1 MLRSLR
7 FLIVFVG
14 AVAVGDA
21 AAGHELTFYPSFY
34 PQEITLRSVD
44 PDTAARLLAKNALH
58 AYVGADPFAKSGAP
72 SHVTIVES
80 LGGLAIVRFTR
91 ASPAFATAG
100 ARCAAAA
107 AVTKALAAAK
117 GDYVVLP
124 YPVTPLH
131 ADYLAHFDLVET
143 ALHKAEQE
151 GGGARP
157 RILAR
162 GRWAEALARAGFKVT
177 DEDADATLE
186 EVDVT
191 TLLEQSRAPAW
202 NKTGWQQA
210 YAVYADGIAD
220 EGRRRAVDEIFARRT
235 TATFAS
241 EAERLNLERRL
252 VMLLLRG
259 CERVPVGYT
268 IRREAV
274 NVEYSAGVEN
284 VAYDAAR
291 GLNSAMF
298 VRTVKL
304 KDFPWNGW
312 LQLGIGSKPT
322 AAWNPIAGFSDPAGR
337 LVWSALADPP
347 LLQEPRGS
355 TWIPSRVR
363 MTAASS
369 ASPVD
374 VPADALTPD
383 PRTGVL
389 RPAGRGVV
397 AGSRLVYRVLA
408 SKFHDE
414 TKMGVADLLYP
425 VSFAFRVSAKDPAVA
440 RATATLRSELVAVRV
455 VRIETDIQDLG
466 ELQVIRDVPL
476 VEVYLKHAVDP
487 AYGVAVAPPW
497 SAVPWQLTTLM
508 EEAVERGYAAFS
520 EAEAKR
526 RGVPWLD
533 LARDRKLQGQL
544 TALAATF
551 ERKAYVPDSLRGFVT
566 VEQAQQRWAALRRF
580 ARTHGH
586 LMVTNGPY
594 RLGKWSGD
602 AVVMPVFRDFSYPVG
617 VGTYDRYAWPLRAW
631 AARVER
637 RGDRLEIEAD
647 VETVSKSARSYKL
660 VREPFRPAP
669 AGERLLVP
677 TLTAR
682 YVVVGSGDEVVTAG
696 VSEQRDG
703 ARLVVDLKGRLKPGA
718 YRLALALALD
728 ENLLNSEVRV
738 IPYRVA
744 D

>member
-1 MLRSLR
+1 MLRSFR
-7 FLIVFVG
+7 FLIVFVA
-14 AVAVGDA
+14 AVAVGGA

-34 PQEITLRSVD
+34 PQEITLRVVD
-44 PDTAARLLAKNALH
+44 PGTAAGLLTKNALH

-72 SHVTIVES
+72 AHVTIVES
-80 LGGLAIVRFTR
+80 LGGFAVVRFKR
-91 ASPAFATAG
+91 GSPTFANAG

-117 GDYVVLP
+117 GDYVVHP

-131 ADYLAHFDLVET
+131 ADYLAHFDLVEA
-143 ALHKAEQE
+143 ALHKVEQE
-151 GGGARP
+151 GVAARP
-157 RILAR
+157 RIQAR
-162 GRWAEALARAGFKVT
+162 GRWAEALTRAGFKVT
-177 DEDADATLE
+177 DADADASLE
-186 EVDVT
+186 EIDVVG
-191 TLLEQSRAPAW
+191 LLEQSVAPAW

-220 EGRRRAVDEIFARRT
+220 EGARRAVDELFERRT
-235 TATFAS
+235 TVTFVSA
-241 EAERLNLERRL
+241 AERLNLERRL
-252 VMLLLRG
+252 VTLLLRG

-284 VAYDAAR
+284 IAYDAAR

-312 LQLGIGSKPT
+312 LQLGIGSKPA
-322 AAWNPIAGFSDPAGR
+322 AAWNPIAGFSDAAGR
-337 LVWSALADPP
+337 LLWSALADSP

-355 TWIPSRVR
+355 AWIPNRVR
-363 MTAASS
+363 MTAATS

-374 VPADALTPD
+374 VPADALTLD
-383 PRTGVL
+383 SRTGVL

-425 VSFAFRVSAKDPAVA
+425 FSFAFRVSAKDPAVA
-440 RATATLRSELVAVRV
+440 RATATLRSEVVAVRV
-455 VRIETDIQDLG
+455 VKIETDIQDLG
-466 ELQVIRDVPL
+466 ELQVIHDVPV

-487 AYGVAVAPPW
+487 AYAAAVAPPW
-497 SAVPWQLTTLM
+497 SATPWQLTALM

-520 EAEAKR
+520 ETEAKR

-551 ERKAYVPDSLRGFVT
+551 ERRAYVPDSLRGFVT

-580 ARTHGH
+580 ARTRGH
-586 LMVTNGPY
+586 LLVTNGPY
-594 RLGKWSGD
+594 QLGKWSGD

-617 VGTYDRYAWPLRAW
+617 MGTYDRYAWPLRAW

-647 VETVSKSARSYKL
+647 VETVSKSERSYKL

-682 YVVVGSGDEVVTAG
+682 YVVVGSGDEVATAG
-696 VSEQRDG
+696 VSEQHDG

-718 YRLALALALD
+718 YRLALALTLD
-728 ENLLNSEVRV
+728 ENLLNSEVKV